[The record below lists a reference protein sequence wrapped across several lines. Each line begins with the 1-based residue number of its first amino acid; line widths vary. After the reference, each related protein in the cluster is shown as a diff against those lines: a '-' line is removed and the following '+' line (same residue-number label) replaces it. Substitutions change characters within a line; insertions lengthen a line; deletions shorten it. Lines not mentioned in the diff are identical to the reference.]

1 MVKRKKSGSS
11 KGWQTQN
18 KKIKSGSLKTQF
30 SKVAAG
36 LTILILIILLSGF
49 AVHYLIP
56 CRETYDLLTEKKQ
69 AEKPPRFELY
79 PTERKKPKKP
89 VYKPFVKPPGKLPR
103 VAIIIDDI
111 GYDHVLADKFIEL
124 GAVITLSVLPYSP
137 FHNRIINNAKK
148 NGIEIMLHLP
158 MEPVEYPHVDPGKG
172 ALFTSMT
179 ADELITTLN
188 QDLDSLSCVK
198 GVNNHMGSKM
208 TTVSFQMNQ
217 IFSILKK
224 RELFFIDSRTTHE
237 TLCRSSARLLRIPFA
252 KRDVFIDH
260 IQDSGFIRKQIK
272 QLVSIAN
279 RQGESVGIAHPHPET
294 YKVLSE
300 MLPYL
305 QKRVLLVPASKI
317 AHIVG

>member
-1 MVKRKKSGSS
+1 MIKRKKSGSS
-11 KGWQTQN
+11 KGRQTQN
-18 KKIKSGSLKTQF
+18 KKVKNGSLKTQF
-30 SKVAAG
+30 SKITAG
-36 LTILILIILLSGF
+36 LTILVLIILLSAF

-56 CRETYDLLTEKKQ
+56 CRETSDFLTEKKQ
-69 AEKPPRFELY
+69 GEKLPLFEVY
-79 PTERKKPKKP
+79 PAKKKKPKKP
-89 VYKPFVKPPGKLPR
+89 VCKPFVKPSGKLPK

-137 FHNRIINNAKK
+137 FHTRIINDAKK
-148 NGIEIMLHLP
+148 KGIEIMLHLP
-158 MEPVEYPHVDPGKG
+158 MEPVEYPLVDPGKG

-179 ADELITTLN
+179 ADELITILN
-188 QDLDSLSCVK
+188 QDIDSLPCIK

-208 TTVSFQMNQ
+208 TTVSSRMNQ

-224 RELFFIDSRTTHE
+224 RKLFFIDSRTTHE
-237 TLCRSSARLLRIPFA
+237 TLCRSSARLLRLPFA

-260 IQDSGFIRKQIK
+260 IQEPAFIRKQIK
-272 QLVSIAN
+272 QLVRIAN

-294 YKVLSE
+294 YKALSE

-317 AHIVG
+317 VHIVG